1 MHVLD
6 RLSDEAKKE
15 FWASLALRCSEGAR
29 PRLLAKILRH
39 YGSAYQAYQQ
49 LTLQE
54 SFAPFDD
61 FVKKVPA
68 SFRTVLKHE
77 EWRKSAMQEWQDAQK
92 TDCEVILWTD
102 YRYPLALKQLVD
114 APLFFYAK
122 GDTGLLSYPTL
133 AIVGARKASGHGKEK
148 AEEIAGELASL
159 GLAVVSGMALG
170 IDQSAHEGA
179 LASQGKTIAVLG
191 TGINVVYPKEHTALY
206 RKIAENGL
214 LISEFSPFT
223 KPIAQN
229 FPIRNRLI
237 TGISEGVLIVEAALK
252 SGSLITA
259 RLALEQNKNVYV
271 CRPSG
276 EDHSPGGQKLL
287 EEGALC
293 VDDAYGIIADLVPHL
308 SVQYESLCKKT
319 RQAEQAENAAA
330 NQKEKKEERIFA
342 GNTSPSEQK
351 SAEQK
356 KKKSTKNTVKKQE
369 QAQNTVKSVESLPK
383 KTYSAYTILQR
394 PKIDEELL
402 PLSLD
407 FGEMAQSILNK
418 KNPHKKIFQQYKK
431 EARCEQKQKRAK
443 EDVFAE
449 QACEKHGSAHQ
460 KALAADNP
468 LVQIVAEQE
477 LLTADDIMQTL
488 QEQGIAMDM
497 ARLSSELLMLEVEG
511 KIVKEAGARYRVCYE

>member
-39 YGSAYQAYQQ
+39 YGSAYQAYQK
-49 LTLQE
+49 LTAQE
-54 SFAPFDD
+54 ALVTYDD
-61 FVKKVPA
+61 FAKKIPA
-68 SFRTVLKHE
+68 SFRTALKNE
-77 EWRKSAMQEWQDAQK
+77 GWRKPAMQEWQDAQK

-102 YRYPLALKQLVD
+102 YRYPLALKQLID

-122 GDTGLLSYPTL
+122 GDVGLLSYPTL
-133 AIVGARKASGHGKEK
+133 AIVGARKASSHGKQK
-148 AEEIAGELASL
+148 AGEIAGELASL
-159 GLAVVSGMALG
+159 GLAIVSGMALG

-179 LASQGKTIAVLG
+179 LAVQGKTIAVLG
-191 TGINVVYPKEHTALY
+191 TGINIVYPKEHSALY
-206 RKIAENGL
+206 QKIAEKGL

-223 KPIAQN
+223 KPLAEN

-271 CRPSG
+271 CRPLG
-276 EDHSPGGQKLL
+276 ENHSLGGQKLL

-293 VDDAYGIIADLVPHL
+293 VDDAYTLIADLVPHL
-308 SVQYESLCKKT
+308 SVQYENLCKKK
-319 RQAEQAENAAA
+319 QLENTLIQNEDKSAARFEPKKKLA
-330 NQKEKKEERIFA
+330 AHDSTVQTPKGEEKKIIRQ
-342 GNTSPSEQK
+342 T
-351 SAEQK
+351 
-356 KKKSTKNTVKKQE
+356 
-369 QAQNTVKSVESLPK
+369 QAQKTDNGFAPQAK
-383 KTYSAYTILQR
+383 KTYPAYSILQR

-418 KNPHKKIFQQYKK
+418 KNPHKKIFQTYKK
-431 EARCEQKQKRAK
+431 EARKAQTQKNLQRQKEQGSEKILHIQK
-443 EDVFAE
+443 EIVSDDPLIQLLV
-449 QACEKHGSAHQ
+449 AHE
-460 KALAADNP
+460 N
-468 LVQIVAEQE
+468 
-477 LLTADDIMQTL
+477 LTADEML
-488 QEQGIAMDM
+488 QHLQAQGKAMDM
-497 ARLSSELLMLEVEG
+497 ASLSSDLLMLEVEG
-511 KIVKEAGARYRVCYE
+511 KIVKEAGACYRVCHE